1 MTAALS
7 AQAPEGTRELLH
19 LRRTR
24 RGEVSCSS
32 NFGLIVRVRNW
43 DCGFSSLERGREEER
58 RRGERGRGRKRRD
71 GREEE
76 EWEGGRRG
84 REIEVRKG
92 RREGWRGAS

>member
-58 RRGERGRGRKRRD
+58 RRGERKREKGRGEEEREGKGRG
-71 GREEE
+71 GRERRSGQRRSEE
-76 EWEGGRRG
+76 EGDGEG
-84 REIEVRKG
+84 
-92 RREGWRGAS
+92 